1 MLVVNKPAGMV
12 VHPTYR
18 NVTGTVLNGL
28 LWRFRD
34 RGDITPGL
42 VSRLD
47 KGTSGVLLVAL
58 SPGAHARIQRDAHA
72 GRVTKE
78 YVAIVRGTP
87 DPAEGVISLPLR
99 RDTADRRR
107 VVVDQEGAPSQTRYR
122 VVSIDKGCSRVVCEL
137 VTGRKH
143 QIGVHLASSGW
154 PIVGDRTYG
163 TPDPRIER
171 QALHASRI
179 TFLHPRS
186 GKQQSI
192 EAPLP
197 ADMAGLCM
205 ER

>member
-42 VSRLD
+42 VSLD

-137 VTGRKH
+137 VTGRTH
-143 QIGVHLASSGW
+143 QIRVHLASRGW
-154 PIVGDRTYG
+154 PIVGDTTYG
-163 TPDPRIER
+163 EPYPRIAR